1 MTIQGVAEK
10 KVKFSVV
17 IPAHNEEKYIA
28 KCLDSIV
35 KASAPYNDQV
45 EIIVVLNRCT
55 DRTEEIALSY
65 GCVIVREDAKNLSK
79 IRNAGAKIA
88 KGDIL
93 ITIDADS
100 WMSDTMLIEIEKH
113 LVSGKYIGGGVMM
126 KQERMSLGMM
136 ASTLALL
143 LVAIPTFIRYGF
155 VSLGLFWCFKED
167 FDAIKGFD
175 ENRIM
180 AEDGDFALRLK
191 EHGKAMGKKYGTITK
206 AHIITSS
213 RKFDRF
219 GDWVFVKK
227 PQILLAYL
235 NGRNRKCADEF
246 YYDVK
251 W

>member
-100 WMSDTMLIEIEKH
+100 WMSDTMLIEIEKQ
-113 LVSGKYIGGGVMM
+113 IGRASCR
-126 KQERMSLGMM
+126 ER
-136 ASTLALL
+136 
-143 LVAIPTFIRYGF
+143 V
-155 VSLGLFWCFKED
+155 
-167 FDAIKGFD
+167 
-175 ENRIM
+175 
-180 AEDGDFALRLK
+180 
-191 EHGKAMGKKYGTITK
+191 
-206 AHIITSS
+206 
-213 RKFDRF
+213 
-219 GDWVFVKK
+219 
-227 PQILLAYL
+227 
-235 NGRNRKCADEF
+235 
-246 YYDVK
+246 
-251 W
+251 